1 MKLNTIL
8 LIVDQ
13 AATISAI
20 HIISIVSMA
29 EAACGAGISHADDQN
44 LKWSNNLENVNTDMQ
59 AQAENL
65 GPYWS
70 RYL

>member
-8 LIVDQ
+8 LIVAL

-29 EAACGAGISHADDQN
+29 EAACGNSHADDQN
-44 LKWSNNLENVNTDMQ
+44 LSE
-59 AQAENL
+59 AII
-65 GPYWS
+65 
-70 RYL
+70 